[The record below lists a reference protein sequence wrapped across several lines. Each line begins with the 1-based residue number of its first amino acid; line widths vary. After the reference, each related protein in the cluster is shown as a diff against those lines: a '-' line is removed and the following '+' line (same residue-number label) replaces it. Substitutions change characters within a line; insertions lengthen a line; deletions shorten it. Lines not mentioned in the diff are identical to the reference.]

1 MAQEKGPILMATQ
14 AKTAKVLNGVRV
26 DDLFEAIHFIRKAPE
41 TARFG
46 FRIQNQ
52 WITAGQNRS
61 LIADFK
67 IADKTF
73 AHAKVHAL
81 ESDETPLFLGEDK
94 AASPVEHLL
103 HALAACVTTSMV
115 YHAAG
120 RGIQIHKV
128 ESEVEGDIDLRGF
141 LEIGDDVP
149 KGCQNVRMTFKIKA
163 DVPDDQ
169 LEELCQLGTKHS
181 PVFNVLAKAV
191 QIEVNAE
198 RG

>member
-1 MAQEKGPILMATQ
+1 MATQ
-14 AKTAKVLNGVRV
+14 PRTAKMLNGVCV
-26 DDLFEAIHFIRKAPE
+26 DELFETLQSIRKAPE

-46 FRIQNQ
+46 FRIKNE
-52 WITAGQNRS
+52 WITAGQSRS
-61 LIADFK
+61 RIADFK
-67 IADKTF
+67 VADKTF

-81 ESDETPLFLGEDK
+81 ESDETLLLLGEDK
-94 AASPVEHLL
+94 AVSPMEYLL

-120 RGIQIHKV
+120 RGIQIRGV

-141 LEIGDDVP
+141 LEIGDGVP
-149 KGCQNVRMTFKIKA
+149 KGYQHIRIAFKIKA

-169 LEELCQLGTKHS
+169 LQELCELGIRHS
-181 PVFNVLAKAV
+181 PVFNTLAKSV
-191 QIEVNAE
+191 PIYVRSE